1 MIFFPPDAFSFRL
14 NNQCELIE
22 LIHIG
27 VQGQETVE
35 HFAKQVNISSPANP
49 LPSRVTST
57 SSPGAENPFQNAEY
71 DDAVQPEWHQADG
84 D

>member
-35 HFAKQVNISSPANP
+35 HFAKQVNISLSGKPVAIKSYLHIKP
-49 LPSRVTST
+49 RSRK
-57 SSPGAENPFQNAEY
+57 PFSKR
-71 DDAVQPEWHQADG
+71 
-84 D
+84 